1 MKLIEPKIPPT
12 VDFNNP
18 EVLLAIIATLA
29 HHLSTELDL
38 HYEYDEG
45 LMLTDELESIEAAS
59 AALFLNGL
67 LATDPVHHVLGH
79 FVR

>member
-29 HHLSTELDL
+29 HHLSIELDL
-38 HYEYDEG
+38 QYESDQG
-45 LMLTDELESIEAAS
+45 LELTDELEAIEAAS
-59 AALFLNGL
+59 AALFFNGL
-67 LATDPVHHVLGH
+67 IATDPVHHVLGR